1 MKFLLQLL
9 RIEILFL
16 LSTLHSLADEVVFT
30 TTTAETEVATAGPEI
45 TATIEAATA
54 WHLKR
59 YRSLQGFMS
68 REGEFYDNLHIERVH
83 DSSVVMTIFH
93 DGREV
98 ETINLKQEQWDH
110 VGKLRQLLQEKG
122 IRYKSNDQLQEIHDR
137 RRKLSEQRSEQQR
150 RIRAEKKADRE
161 RRGID
166 LRARLNDKVAQRKRE
181 REQKENGHQIVE
193 EDEAVYEE
201 PHQEVINVRDEL

>member
-1 MKFLLQLL
+1 
-9 RIEILFL
+9 
-16 LSTLHSLADEVVFT
+16 
-30 TTTAETEVATAGPEI
+30 
-45 TATIEAATA
+45 
-54 WHLKR
+54 
-59 YRSLQGFMS
+59 MS

-83 DSSVVMTIFH
+83 GNSVVMTIFH

-181 REQKENGHQIVE
+181 REQKENGRQIVE